1 MTESFVKIM
10 KHDYIPLMNKSDLPT
25 ALTYLADAFENYNER
40 HPYEALKYRSPREFR
55 RATTSRT

>member
-1 MTESFVKIM
+1 MKIM
-10 KHDYIPLMNKSDLPT
+10 KHDYIPFMNKSDLPT